1 MTQIIRYFAIPVMLL
16 GMVLSFSCTKTKNNA
31 YKDYM
36 TGGELTYP
44 GRADSIIVRP
54 GYKRTQLAVVLGSD
68 PLVKKV
74 RVFWNN
80 GADSADADVA
90 HTTGADT
97 VTLMLTNLPEGN
109 YNFVAYTFDADGHRS
124 VACYGSGIVYGD
136 SYTSSLSNRTLLAV
150 MQTEDGSKI
159 TLAWGTASEGDLGTK
174 VHYLAADGTDR
185 EIVVTTG
192 TTRTEI
198 TDYKGNSTLSYQS
211 SFKPDPLAIENFSPA
226 SSAVTLHAIGR
237 KLNKSNFALRMLP
250 TDVDEGGYGW
260 LQSMLWDEN
269 YNPPGFATQDQVPCW
284 FTIDAGESVSLSRV
298 KIWQANDRLYEK
310 ESVRTFELYGSDN
323 PNPDGSWDSWTLIG
337 SYTSVKP
344 SATGVGSNTPLDVDY
359 ATTGED
365 FFAPAG
371 TPKARYYRFKL
382 LSNWGNSSFMTME
395 EVSFYTN
402 D

>member
-16 GMVLSFSCTKTKNNA
+16 GMVIFLSCTKTKNNA
-31 YKDYM
+31 YRDYM
-36 TGGELTYP
+36 TGGEQTYP
-44 GRADSIIVRP
+44 GRADSILVRP
-54 GYKRTQLAVVLGSD
+54 GYKRAQLSIALGSD

-80 GADSADADVA
+80 GQDSAEANVT

-97 VTLMLTNLPEGN
+97 VTLLLSDLAEGN
-109 YNFVAYTFDADGHRS
+109 YNFMAYTFDAEGHRS

-136 SYTSSLSNRTLLAV
+136 GYTSSLSNRTLLAV

-159 TLAWGTASEGDLGTK
+159 TLEWGAASEDDLGTQ

-185 EIVVTTG
+185 ELVITKDVSETVL
-192 TTRTEI
+192 
-198 TDYKGNSTLSYQS
+198 TDYKGNSTLRFQS

-226 SSAVTLHAIGR
+226 PSTITLHEIGR
-237 KLNKSNFALRMLP
+237 KLNKSNFAIRILP
-250 TDVDEGGYGW
+250 TDVLEGGYGW
-260 LQSMLWDEN
+260 LEDMLWDEN
-269 YNPPGFATQDQVPCW
+269 YNPPGFATQNQVPCW
-284 FTIDAGESVSLSRV
+284 FTIDAGESVSLSRFKV
-298 KIWQANDRLYEK
+298 WQANDRLYEK

-344 SATGVGSNTPLDVDY
+344 SGSSLGTVTQLDKDY
-359 ATTGED
+359 AFTGED
-365 FFAPAG
+365 FFAPEG

-382 LSNWGNSSFMTME
+382 LTNWGNGSFMTME
-395 EVSFYTN
+395 EVTFYTN